1 MPYQK
6 VTINR
11 RTIPE
16 GAVESRWNAQDGW
29 SIRRL
34 DWPTTQKNVRGSML
48 FMPGRGD
55 IYEKYLETMAHYQ
68 AAGWNLTSV
77 DWRGQGGSGRMTDNQ
92 YIGHISDFS
101 IWMKDLTDFWALW
114 KAQCPGPHVVM
125 THSMGGHLVGRALIE
140 KLIDPVAVILSAPML
155 GLHGAGMPARFGHFV
170 ARSMCRI
177 RGTKTPAWKVSEKP
191 ASPLAIRQRLLT
203 HDDQRYADE
212 LFWWGKRP
220 ELVMGPASWG
230 WVERAY
236 RSTRLAN
243 APGQWEK
250 VDCPVLLLGTRVDQL
265 VHYGAIAEAAERI
278 PGAEFKSYGRECA
291 HEILREVDAV
301 RDDALA
307 LIDNFLERKAA
318 K

>member
-11 RTIPE
+11 REIPD
-16 GAVESRWNAQDGW
+16 GAVESRWKAKDGW
-29 SIRRL
+29 SIRRI
-34 DWPTTQKNVRGSML
+34 DWPTTRQDVRGSML

-55 IYEKYLETMAHYQ
+55 IYEKYLETLAHYQ
-68 AAGWNLTSV
+68 VAGWNVTSA

-101 IWMKDLTDFWALW
+101 IWLDDLADFWVHW
-114 KAQCPGPHVVM
+114 KAQNPGPHVLM
-125 THSMGGHLVGRALIE
+125 THSMGGHLAGRALME
-140 KLIDPVAVILSAPML
+140 KRIDPVAAIFSAPML
-155 GLHGAGMPARFGHFV
+155 GLHGAGMPAKVGHMV
-170 ARSMCRI
+170 ARMMSKI
-177 RGTKTPAWKVSEKP
+177 KGAKTPAWKVSEKP
-191 ASPLAIRQRLLT
+191 ASPIAIRQKLLS
-203 HDDQRYADE
+203 HDNERYADE

-236 RSTRLAN
+236 QSTRLAN

-250 VDCPVLLLGTRVDQL
+250 IDCPALLLGTKVDQL
-265 VHYGAIAEAAERI
+265 VRYSAIADAAARI
-278 PGAEFKSYGRECA
+278 PGAELKSYGRESA

-307 LIDNFLERKAA
+307 TIDDFLERKAA